1 MYVFIIRRI
10 LMIPVTLLLVTF
22 VTFIVLR
29 VTGDPVQIYLD
40 INATAEQTEIL
51 RKRLNLDR
59 PLVVQFGLFVA
70 DILRGDFGDSL
81 QFATPALPVV
91 LGRLKA
97 TLTLVSTALV
107 VAVLL
112 GVTAGI
118 LAAVRKDR
126 IPDFLL
132 SELAVVGQSMPSFW
146 LGILLIQLFALDLR
160 WLPTS
165 GMDGPLNLVLPTLT
179 LAAFLLPNFILITRT
194 AVLETVNELFVTTAR
209 SKGLREWS
217 IMFRHILPNAINP
230 VLSFL
235 GLQMG
240 RLVGGSII
248 TETIFAW
255 PGIGSLMI
263 RSIFQRDVPVVIAAV
278 FIVSIAI
285 VLANLLIDIL
295 QSWVDPRMRL
305 D

>member
-1 MYVFIIRRI
+1 
-10 LMIPVTLLLVTF
+10 
-22 VTFIVLR
+22 
-29 VTGDPVQIYLD
+29 
-40 INATAEQTEIL
+40 
-51 RKRLNLDR
+51 
-59 PLVVQFGLFVA
+59 
-70 DILRGDFGDSL
+70 
-81 QFATPALPVV
+81 
-91 LGRLKA
+91 
-97 TLTLVSTALV
+97 
-107 VAVLL
+107 
-112 GVTAGI
+112 
-118 LAAVRKDR
+118 
-126 IPDFLL
+126 
-132 SELAVVGQSMPSFW
+132 
-146 LGILLIQLFALDLR
+146 
-160 WLPTS
+160 
-165 GMDGPLNLVLPTLT
+165 MDGPLNLVLPTLT

>member
-1 MYVFIIRRI
+1 MFAFIARR
-10 LMIPVTLLLVTF
+10 LLTIPITILLVVF

-40 INATAEQTEIL
+40 INATPEQTALL
-51 RKRLNLDR
+51 RERLHLDE
-59 PLVVQFGLFVA
+59 PLFVQFGLFLWDV
-70 DILRGDFGDSL
+70 LRGDFGMSL

-91 LGRLKA
+91 LGRLGA
-97 TLTLVSTALV
+97 TLQLVSVALLFAFV
-107 VAVLL
+107 FGVA
-112 GVTAGI
+112 GGI
-118 LAAVRKDR
+118 IAALRKDR
-126 IPDFLL
+126 LPDFLL
-132 SELAVVGQSMPSFW
+132 SALAVAGQSMPSFW
-146 LGILLIQLFALDLR
+146 LGILLIQTFALDLG

-165 GMDGPLNLVLPTLT
+165 GTGSWLHLILPAVT
-179 LAAFLLPNFILITRT
+179 LATFLLPNFILITRT
-194 AVLETVNELFVTTAR
+194 TVLETRSELFLTTAR
-209 SKGLREWS
+209 SKGASESS
-217 IMFRHILPNAINP
+217 IMFRHLLPNAINP

-285 VLANLLIDIL
+285 VLANLLVDIL
-295 QSWVDPRMRL
+295 QSLIDPRMRL

>member
-1 MYVFIIRRI
+1 MYAFIIRRI
-10 LMIPVTLLLVTF
+10 MTIPITLLLVTF

-51 RKRLNLDR
+51 RQRLNLDR
-59 PLVVQFGLFVA
+59 PLIVQFGLFVA

-91 LGRLKA
+91 IGRLGA

-107 VAVLL
+107 VAVIL
-112 GVTAGI
+112 GVAAGI
-118 LAAVRKDR
+118 LAAIRKDR
-126 IPDFLL
+126 MPDFLL
-132 SELAVVGQSMPSFW
+132 SALAVAGQSMPSFW

-165 GMDGPLNLVLPTLT
+165 GMGSPLHLVLPSLT

-194 AVLETVNELFVTTAR
+194 AVLETINELFVTTAR
-209 SKGLREWS
+209 AKGASEWS

-295 QSWVDPRMRL
+295 QSLVDPRMRL

>member
-51 RKRLNLDR
+51 RQRLNLDR

-132 SELAVVGQSMPSFW
+132 SALAVVGQSMPSFW

>member
-1 MYVFIIRRI
+1 MYAFIIRRI
-10 LMIPVTLLLVTF
+10 MTIPITLLLVTF

-51 RKRLNLDR
+51 RQRLNLDR

-70 DILRGDFGDSL
+70 DILRGDFGESL

-91 LGRLKA
+91 IGRLEA
-97 TLTLVSTALV
+97 TLTLVATALV
-107 VAVLL
+107 VAVIF
-112 GVTAGI
+112 GVAAGI
-118 LAAVRKDR
+118 LAAVSKDR

-132 SELAVVGQSMPSFW
+132 SALAVVGQSMPSFW
-146 LGILLIQLFALDLR
+146 LGILLIQMFALDLR

-165 GMDGPLNLVLPTLT
+165 GMGGPLHLVLPSLT
-179 LAAFLLPNFILITRT
+179 LAAFLLPNFILITRA
-194 AVLETVNELFVTTAR
+194 AVLETINELFVTTAR
-209 SKGLREWS
+209 SKGAGEWS

-295 QSWVDPRMRL
+295 QSLVDPRMRL